1 MSHADPI
8 ADMLTRIRN
17 AVRVQHSEVNI
28 RGSRACLGIAKVLHE
43 QGYIS
48 DYDRIATAH
57 QDKLRI
63 KLKYGARG
71 EPVINDIKRI
81 SKPSRR
87 LYCAVKD
94 VPQVLGGLGISI
106 VSTSEGVLSDKQC
119 RERNIGGELL
129 CTVS

>member
-28 RGSRACLGIAKVLHE
+28 RGSRVCLGVAKVLHE

-48 DYDRIATAH
+48 DYDKIATTH

-63 KLKYGARG
+63 KLKYGGRG
-71 EPVINDIKRI
+71 EAVINEIKRI

-87 LYCAVKD
+87 VYCAVKD